1 MPVIPQATIEQVR
14 NASDIVDV
22 IGSYVPLKRAGTN
35 FIGLCPFHKEKTP
48 SFNVSPS
55 KQIFHCFGCH
65 KGGDVFSFL
74 REFENLTFV
83 ETVQRLA
90 ERARIPI
97 DFEMTPGQREEG
109 SLKEKL
115 RSLHEQVAK
124 RWESALANDGAAQI
138 ARDYLAKRGVSDEAV
153 RRFRMGYAPDKWDDT
168 LNWAKSKKHDA
179 QLLEKGGLV
188 ISGDKGHY
196 DRFRGRLI
204 FPICDEQGRVIG
216 FSGRVLAAEQKGGKY
231 INSPET
237 PIFSKSRVIYGLDKA
252 KRPILDAKSVIV
264 CEGQLDTI
272 ACHLAGIENAVAPQG
287 TALTADHARI
297 LKRYAEE
304 VVLCFDSDTAGQQAA
319 LRSLDDLLASGLAI
333 RVAVIPQPHDPD
345 SFIRENGAESFRK
358 LIDDASGFFDF
369 LINYLCQI
377 HDADSD
383 RGRVNIVKAMREAVQ
398 KTNNPVLIDTYAQK
412 LSHRL
417 GVAADAVRTEFA
429 KRKRTFQRVEPELAE
444 EEIPIPEDE
453 LPLPKPSPVE
463 FWLLKLALFGETPV
477 EWLESHLDLQWVG
490 HHGVREILQQ
500 HFALIAENPD
510 AGLPELLAVLPSEPF
525 RKLATEAV
533 VDGRNIPNP
542 DRQLKDIV
550 LRLRNQFIEAR
561 LAEIQR
567 DLSPGSTDEE
577 RWPELISER
586 NALKDLITHPLEPL
600 AGS

>member
-1 MPVIPQATIEQVR
+1 M
-14 NASDIVDV
+14 
-22 IGSYVPLKRAGTN
+22 
-35 FIGLCPFHKEKTP
+35 
-48 SFNVSPS
+48 
-55 KQIFHCFGCH
+55 
-65 KGGDVFSFL
+65 
-74 REFENLTFV
+74 
-83 ETVQRLA
+83 
-90 ERARIPI
+90 
-97 DFEMTPGQREEG
+97 
-109 SLKEKL
+109 
-115 RSLHEQVAK
+115 
-124 RWESALANDGAAQI
+124 
-138 ARDYLAKRGVSDEAV
+138 
-153 RRFRMGYAPDKWDDT
+153 
-168 LNWAKSKKHDA
+168 
-179 QLLEKGGLV
+179 
-188 ISGDKGHY
+188 
-196 DRFRGRLI
+196 
-204 FPICDEQGRVIG
+204 
-216 FSGRVLAAEQKGGKY
+216 
-231 INSPET
+231 
-237 PIFSKSRVIYGLDKA
+237 
-252 KRPILDAKSVIV
+252 
-264 CEGQLDTI
+264 
-272 ACHLAGIENAVAPQG
+272 APQG

-319 LRSLDDLLASGLAI
+319 LRSFEDLLASGLAI

-345 SFIRENGAESFRK
+345 SFIQENGAESFRK
-358 LIDDASGFFDF
+358 LIDDAPGFFDF

-417 GVAADAVRTEFA
+417 GVAADAVRMEFA

-490 HHGVREILQQ
+490 HHGVWEILQQ

>member
-65 KGGDVFSFL
+65 KGGDVFTFL

-90 ERARIPI
+90 ERARISI
-97 DFEMTPGQREEG
+97 EFEMTPGQREEG
-109 SLKEKL
+109 SLKEQL
-115 RSLHEQVAK
+115 RSLHEQVTK
-124 RWESALANDGAAQI
+124 RWEIALSNDANAQG

-153 RRFRMGYAPDKWDDT
+153 KRFRMGFAPDKWDDT
-168 LNWAKSKKHDA
+168 LNWAKSKKHEPN
-179 QLLEKGGLV
+179 LLEKGGLV

-216 FSGRVLAAEQKGGKY
+216 FSGRVLATDQKGGKY

-264 CEGQLDTI
+264 CEGQLDII
-272 ACHLAGIENAVAPQG
+272 ACHLASIENAVAPQG

-345 SFIRENGAESFRK
+345 SFIRENGAEAFRK
-358 LIDDASGFFDF
+358 LIDEAPGFFDF

-377 HDADSD
+377 HDANSD
-383 RGRVNIVKAMREAVQ
+383 RGRVNIVQSMREAVQ
-398 KTNNPVLIDTYAQK
+398 KTENPILIDTYAQK

-417 GVAADAVRTEFA
+417 GVAVDAVRTEFA
-429 KRKRTFQRVEPELAE
+429 KRKRTFQRAEPEFVE
-444 EEIPIPEDE
+444 EEIPVPEE
-453 LPLPKPSPVE
+453 EMPLVKPSPLE
-463 FWLLKLALFGETPV
+463 FWLLKLTLFGETPT
-477 EWLESHLDLQWVG
+477 EWLESHLDLQWVVNR
-490 HHGVREILQQ
+490 GVQEILQQ
-500 HFALIAENPD
+500 QFALAAENPD
-510 AGLPELLAVLPSEPF
+510 AGLPELLGVLPSEPF
-525 RKLATEAV
+525 KKLATEAV
-533 VDGRNIPNP
+533 VDGRNIPAP

-550 LRLRNQFIEAR
+550 LRLRNQFIKSR
-561 LAEIQR
+561 LAEIQ
-567 DLSPGSTDEE
+567 LELIPGATDEANWPGLIHE
-577 RWPELISER
+577 RIELKKLIS
-586 NALKDLITHPLEPL
+586 HPLEPL
-600 AGS
+600 AGT

>member
-1 MPVIPQATIEQVR
+1 
-14 NASDIVDV
+14 
-22 IGSYVPLKRAGTN
+22 
-35 FIGLCPFHKEKTP
+35 
-48 SFNVSPS
+48 
-55 KQIFHCFGCH
+55 
-65 KGGDVFSFL
+65 
-74 REFENLTFV
+74 
-83 ETVQRLA
+83 
-90 ERARIPI
+90 
-97 DFEMTPGQREEG
+97 
-109 SLKEKL
+109 
-115 RSLHEQVAK
+115 
-124 RWESALANDGAAQI
+124 
-138 ARDYLAKRGVSDEAV
+138 LAKRGVSNEAV
-153 RRFRMGYAPDKWDDT
+153 KRFRMGYAPNKWDDT

-252 KRPILDAKSVIV
+252 KRPILDAKSVVV

-319 LRSLDDLLASGLAI
+319 LRSLDDLLTSGLAI
-333 RVAVIPQPHDPD
+333 RVAIIPQPHDPD
-345 SFIRENGAESFRK
+345 SFIQKNGAEAFRK
-358 LIDDASGFFDF
+358 LIHDAPDFFDF
-369 LINYLCQI
+369 LINYLCEI

-383 RGRVNIVKAMREAVQ
+383 RGRVNIVQAMREAVQ

-417 GVAADAVRTEFA
+417 GVSVDAMRAEFA
-429 KRKRTFQRVEPELAE
+429 KRKRTFQRAEPEFVE
-444 EEIPIPEDE
+444 EEIPIPEDQ

-463 FWLLKLALFGETPV
+463 FWLLKLALFGETPA
-477 EWLESHLDLQWVG
+477 EWLESHLDLQWVV
-490 HHGVREILQQ
+490 HRGVKEILQQ
-500 HFALIAENPD
+500 LFALIAEKPD
-510 AGLPELLAVLPSEPF
+510 AGLSDLLAVLPSEPF
-525 RKLATEAV
+525 RKLATEAMI
-533 VDGRNIPNP
+533 DGRKIPNP
-542 DRQLKDIV
+542 DRQLRDIV
-550 LRLRNQFIEAR
+550 LRLRNQFIESR

-567 DLSPGSTDEE
+567 DLIPGATDEAK
-577 RWPELISER
+577 WPELINER
-586 NALKDLITHPLEPL
+586 NALKDLIIQPLELL

>member
-35 FIGLCPFHKEKTP
+35 FLGLCPFHKEKTP

-97 DFEMTPGQREEG
+97 EFEMTPGQREEG

-358 LIDDASGFFDF
+358 LIDDAPGFFDF

-417 GVAADAVRTEFA
+417 GVAADAVRMEFA
-429 KRKRTFQRVEPELAE
+429 KRKRTFQRCL
-444 EEIPIPEDE
+444 
-453 LPLPKPSPVE
+453 LYTSPSPRDRS
-463 FWLLKLALFGETPV
+463 L
-477 EWLESHLDLQWVG
+477 S
-490 HHGVREILQQ
+490 RM
-500 HFALIAENPD
+500 
-510 AGLPELLAVLPSEPF
+510 PSS
-525 RKLATEAV
+525 A
-533 VDGRNIPNP
+533 
-542 DRQLKDIV
+542 
-550 LRLRNQFIEAR
+550 
-561 LAEIQR
+561 
-567 DLSPGSTDEE
+567 
-577 RWPELISER
+577 
-586 NALKDLITHPLEPL
+586 
-600 AGS
+600 